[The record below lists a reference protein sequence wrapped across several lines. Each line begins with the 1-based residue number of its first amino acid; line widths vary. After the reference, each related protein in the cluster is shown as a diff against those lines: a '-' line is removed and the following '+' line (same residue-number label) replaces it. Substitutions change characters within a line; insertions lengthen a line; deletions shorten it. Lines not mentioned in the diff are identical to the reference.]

1 MFFLILAPS
10 STTLKNRV
18 FSSFIKKYLKKI
30 NICWMQTRTGYGTLN
45 INIEF
50 RAKESE
56 AQRDWVTCI
65 RSQSEYT
72 AKSES
77 ELHSLKS

>member
-1 MFFLILAPS
+1 
-10 STTLKNRV
+10 
-18 FSSFIKKYLKKI
+18 
-30 NICWMQTRTGYGTLN
+30 MQIRTEYGDLN

-65 RSQSEYT
+65 GSQSEYA
-72 AKSES
+72 AKSKY
-77 ELHSLKS
+77 ELSSLKSLPDVLSILDSVD